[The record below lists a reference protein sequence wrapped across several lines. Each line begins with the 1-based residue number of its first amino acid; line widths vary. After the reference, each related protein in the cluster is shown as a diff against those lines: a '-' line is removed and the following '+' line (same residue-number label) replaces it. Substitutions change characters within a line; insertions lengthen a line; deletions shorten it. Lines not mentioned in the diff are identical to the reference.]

1 MVGTVG
7 RILGVHG
14 LLMARTVINI
24 DVDADL
30 VEEQLRRDPI
40 DVNIPGLGK
49 YEFPGVRPASA
60 ALRVAR
66 WAQQGKTEIT
76 ATDAAALLGDM
87 VPEAVLRS
95 WHEAGF
101 DPLSEQGSDVAVK
114 VVEGLFAEY
123 DRRDAEIEAAAPA
136 PKAAPPAVST
146 PPQFSGAGP
155 SSSPTSSGNTPPPFP
170 VT

>member
-1 MVGTVG
+1 MS
-7 RILGVHG
+7 
-14 LLMARTVINI
+14 RTVINI

-30 VEEQLRRDPI
+30 VEEELRRDPI

-76 ATDAAALLGDM
+76 ATDAAALLGDV
-87 VPEAVLRS
+87 VPETVLRS

-101 DPLSEQGSDVAVK
+101 DPLTEKGADVAIK
-114 VVEGLFAEY
+114 VVTALFAEY
-123 DRRDAEIEAAAPA
+123 DRRDAEIEAASPA
-136 PKAAPPAVST
+136 PKAPPAVST
-146 PPQFSGAGP
+146 PPPFSGIGH
-155 SSSPTSSGNTPPPFP
+155 SSSPTSGGNTPPPFP